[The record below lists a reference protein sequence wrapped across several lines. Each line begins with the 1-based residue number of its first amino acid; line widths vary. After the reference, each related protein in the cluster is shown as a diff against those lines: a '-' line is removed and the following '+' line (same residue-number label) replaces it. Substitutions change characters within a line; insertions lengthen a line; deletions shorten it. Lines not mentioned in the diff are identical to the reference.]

1 MEGLETIA
9 DCDALLKKVKRRRE
23 ELVQASK
30 LAKIQ
35 QLKTVSDKW
44 DKELDT
50 YNQNAYPI
58 ANSHTFTIDGKR
70 WFVDQVKPG
79 KRLLSLAAFW
89 PKTGPSDWGSDTV
102 VQNSI
107 KPLTPH
113 KSATKSHGPTPTLG
127 TVDQTGPSLYS
138 HWHLSTLLR
147 RYGRSTA
154 PSGALG

>member
-58 ANSHTFTIDGKR
+58 ADSHTFTIDGKR
-70 WFVDQVKPG
+70 WFVDQLKPG
-79 KRLLSLAAFW
+79 KSLRIGFCMM
-89 PKTGPSDWGSDTV
+89 
-102 VQNSI
+102 
-107 KPLTPH
+107 
-113 KSATKSHGPTPTLG
+113 
-127 TVDQTGPSLYS
+127 
-138 HWHLSTLLR
+138 
-147 RYGRSTA
+147 GRSYSWNVHAKPHGWCGTEEPRGDDWERVFEFGRFLA
-154 PSGALG
+154 QNWPQ